1 MSSPD
6 PIKIELAKRG
16 RAIAREVRW
25 DGERIVEIFQSAL
38 EDANYHTFNAVVA
51 AAWQMQIKAQED
63 VADAFVCDYHNDSCG
78 WDECSEERPCKSRAI
93 ERISDGYYNAH
104 MAKKETSE

>member
-1 MSSPD
+1 
-6 PIKIELAKRG
+6 
-16 RAIAREVRW
+16 
-25 DGERIVEIFQSAL
+25 
-38 EDANYHTFNAVVA
+38 
-51 AAWQMQIKAQED
+51 MQIKAQED